1 MKILC
6 LACLTKTKSGNSFGG
21 AEKSI
26 INLANWIADNRDYDD
41 VYLASVEGRELAFKL
56 SEKVKFYG
64 AKQYDGKIETH
75 LHILLNTWNIIR
87 KIKPDVV
94 VGFWIHPIFYALPMK
109 LINNL
114 SIIYSARNNPATG
127 YSKWARIMRYFVV
140 RICDGCVFQTHD
152 AMKYFSES
160 IQRKSKVIFNPT
172 YIKYDDYPLPDSRR
186 NVIVNVGRL
195 SEQKNQA
202 LLIKAFAEVHKVY
215 KEIKLEIYGEGEL
228 RDELQQ
234 LIDKLRLSGYVFLKG
249 TTSNVIDKVYGAKLF
264 VLSSNYE
271 GMPNALIEAMC
282 VGPSI
287 ISTDCPCG
295 GPRELVELANAGKL
309 TKVGDLS
316 EMVTAIMDSL
326 AGSNNDAGLKK
337 ICYYLSQ
344 DEIFSQWYDFLI
356 GSVSNGRVT

>member
-26 INLANWIADNRDYDD
+26 IQLANWIADNRDDAD
-41 VYLASVEGRELAFKL
+41 VYLASVEGKELAFKL

-64 AKQYDGKIETH
+64 AEQYKGKLETH
-75 LHILLNTWNIIR
+75 FHMMLNTWNIIR
-87 KIKPDVV
+87 KIKPDVI
-94 VGFWIHPIFYALPMK
+94 VGFWIHPLFYALPMK
-109 LINNL
+109 MISNL
-114 SIIYSARNNPATG
+114 SIIYSARNDPATG
-127 YSKWARIMRYFVV
+127 YGKLARIMRCFVV

-172 YIKYDDYPLPDSRR
+172 YIKYDDYPRPDSRR
-186 NVIVNVGRL
+186 DVIVNVGRL
-195 SEQKNQA
+195 SKQKNQA

-215 KEIKLEIYGEGEL
+215 KAIKLEIYGEGEL
-228 RDELQQ
+228 RDELQL
-234 LIDKLRLSGYVFLKG
+234 LIDKLGLSEYVFLKG
-249 TTSNVIDKVYGAKLF
+249 TTPNVIGKVYGAKLF
-264 VLSSNYE
+264 VLSSDYE

-282 VGPSI
+282 VGTPI

-295 GPRELVELANAGKL
+295 GPRELVGLANAGKL

-316 EMVTAIMDSL
+316 EIVAAIMDSL
-326 AGSNNDAGLKK
+326 AGNNKDAGLKN